1 MIPNLIS
8 INDFQT
14 IQIELDFKGIIFN
27 DLERIKFNY
36 NSQEFGIITLNRE
49 LKSLGEYH
57 LRTANGNI
65 LRLVATNKSGIEFD
79 IWDNNEKY
87 EYIRS
92 NRIINIKQIYTF
104 KSDTHE
110 IKYQYNGYGIMIYKD
125 DIFIGRI
132 KIDDKLL
139 SAHLNY
145 SIHLIDFNSV
155 NFLMSLCAI
164 EILQR
169 YIYRLHETGE

>member
-1 MIPNLIS
+1 MTPNTIS

-14 IQIELDFKGIIFN
+14 IQIELDFKGIILKH
-27 DLERIKFNY
+27 LEGIKFNY
-36 NSQEFGIITLNRE
+36 NSQEFGIITINRD

-57 LRTANGNI
+57 LRTADSNI
-65 LRLVATNKSGIEFD
+65 LRLVARNKSGIEFD

-87 EYIRS
+87 EYISS
-92 NRIINIKQIYTF
+92 NRLINIKQINTF
-104 KSDTHE
+104 KSDAHE

-132 KIDDKLL
+132 KIDDKLF

-155 NFLMSLCAI
+155 NILMSLCAI

-169 YIYRLHETGE
+169 YIYRLHEIGE

>member
-1 MIPNLIS
+1 MIPHLIS

-14 IQIELDFKGIIFN
+14 IQIELVFKGRIFKA
-27 DLERIKFNY
+27 LEGIKFNFDTK
-36 NSQEFGIITLNRE
+36 EIGIITINRDD
-49 LKSLGEYH
+49 KRFGEYH
-57 LRTANGNI
+57 LRTADSST
-65 LRLVATNKSGIEFD
+65 LRIVAKYKSGIEFD

-104 KSDTHE
+104 KSNAHE

-125 DIFIGRI
+125 DIFVGRI
-132 KIDDKLL
+132 KIDNKLL

-145 SIHLIDFNSV
+145 SIQIIEFNSV
-155 NFLMSLCAI
+155 NFLMSLCSI